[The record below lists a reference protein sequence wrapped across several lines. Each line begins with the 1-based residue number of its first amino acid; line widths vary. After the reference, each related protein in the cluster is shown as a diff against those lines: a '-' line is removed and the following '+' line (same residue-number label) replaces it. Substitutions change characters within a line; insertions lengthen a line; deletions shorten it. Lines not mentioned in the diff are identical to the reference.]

1 MIRASGAPPED
12 DIVVQ
17 VTGEHPKLAAA
28 ELDAILDVV
37 GGRRTGDL
45 GPLTARC
52 RVPRGGADEVAR
64 RGGLLRY
71 VGVQLATAD
80 SFRELDASGLDV
92 GGTYAVRATVLDGA
106 PPGTDTMAVE
116 RAVGEQVRGGRVN
129 LDRPAHTFRVFV
141 GRQAVLTHQRY
152 DRMDDDIEERQVRH
166 RPFFKPVSLHP
177 KFARVLV
184 NLSRV
189 HDGQD
194 LLDPFCGTGGILIE
208 AGLVGARP
216 IGIDAQAEEVEGAA
230 RNLEHFGVLGATIH
244 HGRARDARALVG
256 RPVPA
261 IATDPP
267 YGRSATTLKEG
278 ARGALEQSVQG
289 LADALLPGGRLAICL
304 PDESMAQLFAGVLE
318 RELVVPQR
326 VHGSLTRHYLV
337 LRKPAGPGAP
347 P

>member
-17 VTGEHPKLAAA
+17 VTGEHPELARA
-28 ELDAILDVV
+28 ELDAILAVV
-37 GGRRTGDL
+37 GGRRAGEL
-45 GPLTARC
+45 GPLTTRC
-52 RVPRGGADEVAR
+52 RVPRGRADEVAR

-71 VGVQLATAD
+71 VGLQLSAAPD
-80 SFRELDASGLDV
+80 VGGLDAAALDV
-92 GGTYAVRATVLDGA
+92 KGTYAVRATVLEGA
-106 PPGTDTMAVE
+106 PPETDTMAVE
-116 RAVGEQVRGGRVN
+116 RSLGERVRGGRVN
-129 LDRPAHTFRVFV
+129 LDRPAHVFRVFV
-141 GRQAVLTHQRY
+141 GEGAVLTHQRY
-152 DRMDDDIEERQVRH
+152 DRVDDDIEERQVRH

-216 IGIDAQAEEVEGAA
+216 IGIDAQQEEVEGAA

-256 RPVPA
+256 RQLPA

-267 YGRSATTLKEG
+267 YGRSATTMKDG
-278 ARGALEQSVQG
+278 ARGAVGQSVEG
-289 LADALLPGGRLAICL
+289 LADVLLPGGRIAICL
-304 PDESMAQLFAGVLE
+304 PDRSMADLFEGHLTEELGVA
-318 RELVVPQR
+318 QR
-326 VHGSLTRHYLV
+326 VHGSLTRHYFV
-337 LRKPAGPGAP
+337 FRKPGGNG
-347 P
+347 